1 MAKKCFLYLLQVIL
15 RKSKRN
21 FFYALLLSFPIF
33 ALLLIGFLLNS
44 CLYILYRTVSI
55 LQSFK
60 SSLLAEDRVF
70 KTLFLSF
77 YSEVPITTTEAEFLY
92 PVRLGHTN
100 QTLPGFMS
108 DWKFVL
114 NAEILFTVGKPHV
127 KWSILNRWTCTV
139 RKFSLW
145 SEMLFIVGKPQ
156 QLIIIIK
163 PVELHC

>member
-77 YSEVPITTTEAEFLY
+77 YSEVPITTTAAEFLY

-100 QTLPGFMS
+100 QIRLYLGLWVTESSASTLRYCLQSGNPM
-108 DWKFVL
+108 L
-114 NAEILFTVGKPHV
+114 NDQ
-127 KWSILNRWTCTV
+127 S
-139 RKFSLW
+139 
-145 SEMLFIVGKPQ
+145 
-156 QLIIIIK
+156 
-163 PVELHC
+163 